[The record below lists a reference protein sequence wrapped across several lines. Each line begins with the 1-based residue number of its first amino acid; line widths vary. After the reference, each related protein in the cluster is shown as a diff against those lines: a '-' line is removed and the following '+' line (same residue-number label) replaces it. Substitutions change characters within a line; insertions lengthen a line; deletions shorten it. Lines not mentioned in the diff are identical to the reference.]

1 MSQNH
6 SVLIVCTMYYIKL
19 RSTNMYIKVL
29 NINLIK
35 LFLKGYFKEKN
46 EHYSLILK
54 LKLFYSFFNNQ

>member
-1 MSQNH
+1 
-6 SVLIVCTMYYIKL
+6 MYYIKL
-19 RSTNMYIKVL
+19 CSTNMYIKVL

>member
-1 MSQNH
+1 
-6 SVLIVCTMYYIKL
+6 MYYIKL
-19 RSTNMYIKVL
+19 YSTNMYIKVL

-46 EHYSLILK
+46 ERYSLILK

>member
-6 SVLIVCTMYYIKL
+6 FVLIVCTMYYIKL
-19 RSTNMYIKVL
+19 CSTNMYIKVL